1 MDWTLGHPLIGS
13 TLQEYLKDYGT
24 KEMQDIGAELIEK
37 EKESGL
43 TDSAKRLLTRKMEK
57 VAQGE
62 HDVYI

>member
-1 MDWTLGHPLIGS
+1 M
-13 TLQEYLKDYGT
+13 K
-24 KEMQDIGAELIEK
+24 KIGADLIEK

-43 TDSAKRLLTRKMEK
+43 TDSAKRLLKRKMEK